1 MFIGG
6 KSMGGRMATHL
17 GAAHLEGLAGII
29 VFGYPLH
36 PPGKPAQLRVQHLPS
51 IAVPVLI
58 VQGERDAFGSPQ
70 ELKPAIETM
79 TAQVTLHAVAKG
91 DHSLAVGGRPR
102 DEILN
107 EVLDVAVS
115 LDSCGVRP
123 RPKMRREELGWDQS
137 LERAFQ
143 EWAGKADV
151 QPGRVLIEFNYI
163 CRVWCD
169 GAEIDAVRT
178 GRMSHRATSRS
189 ELPVVGDWV
198 VVRKRPDEERG
209 AIVAVLPRRSWFS
222 RRMAGQVTDEQ
233 VVAANVDVV
242 FTVMALD
249 ADFSPRRLERYLL
262 LARESGASPVVLLT
276 KPDVCDDVPARV
288 AEVTAVTGDAP
299 VHVISPKL
307 DQNLDLVAGY
317 LPAGK
322 TGALLGSSGVGK
334 STIINRLV
342 GRDVQKT
349 RDIRTSDSK
358 GRHTTTHRELVFL
371 PNGGFLID
379 TPGMRELQL
388 WDVNE
393 AVSETFDDIEALA
406 PECRFTDC
414 RHRDE
419 PRCAVK
425 AAVEE
430 GNVSAARLE
439 SYLKLQDELGY
450 LARQQDERAQL
461 EEKRRNK
468 IMGKALKQHLKTK
481 RG

>member
-1 MFIGG
+1 
-6 KSMGGRMATHL
+6 
-17 GAAHLEGLAGII
+17 
-29 VFGYPLH
+29 
-36 PPGKPAQLRVQHLPS
+36 
-51 IAVPVLI
+51 
-58 VQGERDAFGSPQ
+58 
-70 ELKPAIETM
+70 
-79 TAQVTLHAVAKG
+79 
-91 DHSLAVGGRPR
+91 
-102 DEILN
+102 
-107 EVLDVAVS
+107 
-115 LDSCGVRP
+115 
-123 RPKMRREELGWDQS
+123 
-137 LERAFQ
+137 
-143 EWAGKADV
+143 
-151 QPGRVLIEFNYI
+151 
-163 CRVWCD
+163 
-169 GAEIDAVRT
+169 
-178 GRMSHRATSRS
+178 
-189 ELPVVGDWV
+189 
-198 VVRKRPDEERG
+198 
-209 AIVAVLPRRSWFS
+209 
-222 RRMAGQVTDEQ
+222 
-233 VVAANVDVV
+233 
-242 FTVMALD
+242 
-249 ADFSPRRLERYLL
+249 
-262 LARESGASPVVLLT
+262 VLLT
-276 KPDVCDDVPARV
+276 KPDLCDDVAARV
-288 AEVTAVTGDAP
+288 ADVTVLTGNAP

-307 DQNLDLVAGY
+307 DQNLDQVVAY

-349 RDIRTSDSK
+349 KDVRESDSK

-406 PECRFTDC
+406 SECRFSDC

-430 GNVSAARLE
+430 GRLSAARLA

-461 EEKRRNK
+461 EEKRRSK